1 MKRLLV
7 PDSSVILKWVLKT
20 DEADTEKALSLL
32 SSWVAG
38 EVAILLPSLWV
49 YEVGNIVGRKNP
61 QSSGEIMT
69 LLLGYRFPEAK
80 TDASLVVASLEI
92 MRTCNV
98 TFYDAAYHAV
108 AMGAGGAFV
117 TADKAYFHKAGG
129 VGHVIL
135 LGDIKI

>member
-7 PDSSVILKWVLKT
+7 PDASVILKWVLKT

-38 EVAILLPSLWV
+38 EAEILLPSLWV

-61 QSSGEIMT
+61 QRSGEIMT
-69 LLLGYRFPEAK
+69 LLLGYRFPQAK
-80 TDASLVVASLEI
+80 TDAPLVAATLEI

-108 AMGAGGAFV
+108 AMGAGGSFV
-117 TADKAYFHKAGG
+117 TADEVYFRKGEG
-129 VGHVIL
+129 LGHVVL
-135 LGDIKI
+135 LSDVDI

>member
-7 PDSSVILKWVLKT
+7 PDASVILKWVLKT

-38 EVAILLPSLWV
+38 EAEILLPSLWV

-61 QSSGEIMT
+61 QRSGEIMT
-69 LLLGYRFPEAK
+69 LLLGYRFPQAK
-80 TDASLVVASLEI
+80 IDAPMVAATLEI

-108 AMGAGGAFV
+108 AMGASGSFV
-117 TADKAYFHKAGG
+117 TADEVYFRKGEG
-129 VGHVIL
+129 LGHVVL
-135 LGDIKI
+135 LSDVDI

>member
-7 PDSSVILKWVLKT
+7 PDASVILKWVLKT
-20 DEADTEKALSLL
+20 DEADAEKALSLL

-38 EVAILLPSLWV
+38 EVEILLPSLWV
-49 YEVGNIVGRKNP
+49 YEVGNIVGRKNL
-61 QSSGEIMT
+61 QRSGEIMT

-80 TDASLVVASLEI
+80 TDAPLVAATLEI

-108 AMGAGGAFV
+108 AMSAGGSFV
-117 TADKAYFHKAGG
+117 TADEVYFRKGEG
-129 VGHVIL
+129 LGHVVL
-135 LGDIKI
+135 MGDVDI

>member
-7 PDSSVILKWVLKT
+7 PDASVILKWVLQT

-38 EVAILLPSLWV
+38 EVEILLPSLWV

-61 QSSGEIMT
+61 QRSGEIMT

-80 TDASLVVASLEI
+80 TDAPLVAATLEI

-108 AMGAGGAFV
+108 AISAGGSFV
-117 TADKAYFHKAGG
+117 TADEVYFRKGEG
-129 VGHVIL
+129 LGHVVL
-135 LGDIKI
+135 LGDVDI

>member
-7 PDSSVILKWVLKT
+7 PDASVILKWVLKT
-20 DEADTEKALSLL
+20 DEADAEKALSLL

-38 EVAILLPSLWV
+38 EVEILLPSLWV
-49 YEVGNIVGRKNP
+49 YEVGNIVGRKNL
-61 QSSGEIMT
+61 QRSGEIMT

-80 TDASLVVASLEI
+80 TDAPLVAATLEI

-108 AMGAGGAFV
+108 AISAGGSFV
-117 TADKAYFHKAGG
+117 TADEVYFRKGEG
-129 VGHVIL
+129 LGHVVL
-135 LGDIKI
+135 LGDVDI

>member
-1 MKRLLV
+1 MRRLLV
-7 PDSSVILKWVLKT
+7 PDASVILKWVLKT

-38 EVAILLPSLWV
+38 EVEILLPSLWV
-49 YEVGNIVGRKNP
+49 YDVGNIIGRKNP
-61 QSSGEIMT
+61 QRSGEIMT

-80 TDASLVVASLEI
+80 TDAPLVAAILEI

-108 AMGAGGAFV
+108 AMGAGGSFV
-117 TADKAYFHKAGG
+117 TADEVYFRKTGG
-129 VGHVIL
+129 VGQVIL
-135 LGDIKI
+135 LGDVDI

>member
-7 PDSSVILKWVLKT
+7 PDASVILKWVLKT
-20 DEADTEKALSLL
+20 DEADAEKALSLL

-38 EVAILLPSLWV
+38 EVEILLPSLWV

-61 QSSGEIMT
+61 QGSGEIMT

-80 TDASLVVASLEI
+80 TDAPLVAATLEI
-92 MRTCNV
+92 MHTCNV

-108 AMGAGGAFV
+108 AMGAGGSLV
-117 TADKAYFHKAGG
+117 TADEVYFRKGEG
-129 VGHVIL
+129 LGHVVL
-135 LGDIKI
+135 LGDVDI

>member
-7 PDSSVILKWVLKT
+7 PDASVILKWVLKT
-20 DEADTEKALSLL
+20 DEADAEKALSLL

-38 EVAILLPSLWV
+38 EVEILLPSLWV
-49 YEVGNIVGRKNP
+49 YEVGNIVGRKNL
-61 QSSGEIMT
+61 QRSGEIMT

-80 TDASLVVASLEI
+80 TDAPLVAATLEI

-108 AMGAGGAFV
+108 AMSAGGSFV
-117 TADKAYFHKAGG
+117 TADEVYFRKGEG
-129 VGHVIL
+129 LGHVVL
-135 LGDIKI
+135 LGDVDI

>member
-7 PDSSVILKWVLKT
+7 PDASVILKWVLKMA
-20 DEADTEKALSLL
+20 EADAEKALSLL

-38 EVAILLPSLWV
+38 EVEILLPSLWV
-49 YEVGNIVGRKNP
+49 YEVGNIVGRKNL
-61 QSSGEIMT
+61 QRSGEIMT

-80 TDASLVVASLEI
+80 TDAPLVAATLEI

-108 AMGAGGAFV
+108 AMSAGGSFV
-117 TADKAYFHKAGG
+117 TADEVYFRKGEG
-129 VGHVIL
+129 LGHVVL
-135 LGDIKI
+135 LGDVDI

>member
-7 PDSSVILKWVLKT
+7 PDASVILKWVLKT
-20 DEADTEKALSLL
+20 DEADAEKALSLL

-38 EVAILLPSLWV
+38 EVEILLPSLWV
-49 YEVGNIVGRKNP
+49 YEVGNIVGRRNL
-61 QSSGEIMT
+61 QRSGEIMT

-80 TDASLVVASLEI
+80 TDAPLVAATLEI

-108 AMGAGGAFV
+108 AMSAGGSFV
-117 TADKAYFHKAGG
+117 TADEVYFRKGEG
-129 VGHVIL
+129 LGHVVL
-135 LGDIKI
+135 LGDVDI